1 MAQITLYLDDDL
13 AERLQAAA
21 QAADLSRSRWVAD
34 LIAAELR
41 DRWPDEVVALAGAW
55 PDLPEAETLRAEMGR
70 DAAREP
76 IA

>member
-13 AERLQAAA
+13 AKRLQAAA

-41 DRWPDEVVALAGAW
+41 DTWPDEVVALAGAW

-70 DAAREP
+70 DATREP